1 MDTAQHSRVIE
12 VDWLAASRIGLHAVA
27 FKRHLTERRYAAHTV
42 SSYVAEVTHFARW
55 ACTRRLPLAR
65 IDEVSVAIF
74 LDDHL
79 PSCACTGHMRHDR
92 ADHSAALGHLLVVL
106 RAQGAIAQ
114 PPVSA
119 TPVDEE
125 LRRYDDH
132 MNHVRGLA
140 PKSRTM
146 VLRIVGR
153 LLAERFDGNAV
164 DIKAITPEH
173 VRRFFAEQAALHSK
187 PAGAGSVVS
196 SLRGYFRYRASL
208 GDLVH
213 GLIGA
218 LAYPANWALSSL
230 PKKLTDE
237 EVAQLVGSLNNPC
250 RAMRRACAIVRCA
263 LDLGL
268 RSIEVAQLSL
278 DDIDWHAGT
287 ITLRHTKG
295 RRVDILPLPVATG
308 EAIARYLELERPK
321 TSNRAIFVRNVAPRD
336 APIGADLIRITIRQA
351 YARAGLPYTRSHLL
365 RHTLANRLLA
375 SGSSLKEVADVL
387 RHRSLNTTMIYAKL
401 DSRSL
406 AAVALPWP
414 GSAS

>member
-1 MDTAQHSRVIE
+1 MDTAQHSRAIEVE
-12 VDWLAASRIGLHAVA
+12 VDWLAASPIGPHAVA
-27 FKRHLTERRYAAHTV
+27 FKHHLTERRYAPHTV
-42 SSYVAEVTHFARW
+42 ASYVAEVTHFARW
-55 ACTRRLPLAR
+55 VCTQRLPLAG
-65 IDEVSVAIF
+65 IDEVSIAIF

-79 PSCACTGHMRHDR
+79 PSCACTGHTRHDR

-106 RAQGAIAQ
+106 RAPGAIAQ
-114 PPVSA
+114 PPVST
-119 TPVDEE
+119 TPVAEE

-132 MNHVRGLA
+132 MDHVHGLA
-140 PKSRTM
+140 PKRRTM

-164 DIKAITPEH
+164 DIAAITPEH

-213 GLIGA
+213 GLVGA
-218 LAYPANWALSSL
+218 LSYPANWAPSSL

-237 EVAQLVGSLNNPC
+237 EVAQLVGSLNNRC

-321 TSNRAIFVRNVAPRD
+321 TSNRAIFVRNVASRD

-365 RHTLANRLLA
+365 RHTMANRLLT

-406 AAVALPWP
+406 AAQ
-414 GSAS
+414 

>member
-1 MDTAQHSRVIE
+1 MDTAQRSHFTE
-12 VDWLAASRIGLHAVA
+12 VDWLAASPIGPYAVA
-27 FKRHLTERRYAAHTV
+27 FKHRLTERRYAAHTIA
-42 SSYVAEVTHFARW
+42 SYLAEIKHFARW
-55 ACTRRLPLAR
+55 VCTRRLPLAR

-79 PSCACTGHMRHDR
+79 PGCACTGHTRHDR
-92 ADHSAALGHLLVVL
+92 ADHSAALGHLLGVL

-114 PPVSA
+114 MALST

-125 LRRYDDH
+125 LRRYDEH
-132 MNHVRGLA
+132 MDHVRGLA
-140 PKSRTM
+140 PRTRSSA
-146 VLRIVGR
+146 LRTVGR
-153 LLAERFDGNAV
+153 LLTERFVDGTI
-164 DIKAITPEH
+164 DITAIKPEH

-308 EAIARYLELERPK
+308 EAIARYLGLERPK

-336 APIGADLIRITIRQA
+336 APVGADLIRITIRQA

-365 RHTLANRLLA
+365 RHTMANRLLA

>member
-1 MDTAQHSRVIE
+1 MDTAQRSHFTE
-12 VDWLAASRIGLHAVA
+12 VDWLAASPIGPYADA
-27 FKRHLTERRYAAHTV
+27 FKHRLTERRYAAHTIA
-42 SSYVAEVTHFARW
+42 SYLAEIKHFARW
-55 ACTRRLPLAR
+55 VCTRRLPLAR

-79 PSCACTGHMRHDR
+79 PGCACTGHTRHDR
-92 ADHSAALGHLLVVL
+92 ADHSAALGHLLGVL

-114 PPVSA
+114 MALST

-125 LRRYDDH
+125 LRRYDEH
-132 MNHVRGLA
+132 MDHVRGLA
-140 PKSRTM
+140 PRTRSSA
-146 VLRIVGR
+146 LRTVGR
-153 LLAERFDGNAV
+153 LLTERFVDGAV
-164 DIKAITPEH
+164 DITAIKPEH

-336 APIGADLIRITIRQA
+336 APVGADLVRITIRQA

-365 RHTLANRLLA
+365 RHTMANRLLA

-406 AAVALPWP
+406 AEVALPWP